1 MIDLEAA
8 RETLATYRKY
18 GWLLRRLLGPAG
30 SAGKMKEL
38 APDIPFDE
46 LTIEAAWFSREPKAG
61 GVAWEIR
68 SLGDTPF
75 ALLENLD
82 EGDPVFESK
91 RREVETRLIDAVK
104 RRS

>member
-1 MIDLEAA
+1 MMNFEAA
-8 RETLATYRKY
+8 REALATYRKY

-30 SAGKMKEL
+30 SAEKIKEL
-38 APDIPFDE
+38 APDVPFSE
-46 LTIEAAWFSREPKAG
+46 FEIEAAWFSREPKIG

-68 SLGDTPF
+68 SLSESPF

-82 EGDPVFESK
+82 EDDSEFPNK
-91 RREVETRLIDAVK
+91 RRDVETRLIDALK